1 MSIKVNGEELKLNYG
16 KVLTFN
22 GKEIS
27 PDEPFVEGDYNIT
40 SVYQPI
46 LADVLTCIS
55 LRDDAQ
61 IRDILLNGEEASFSS
76 PLKDGDQIEIRW
88 R

>member
-1 MSIKVNGEELKLNYG
+1 MV
-16 KVLTFN
+16 
-22 GKEIS
+22 
-27 PDEPFVEGDYNIT
+27 

-55 LRDDAQ
+55 LGDNAQ

-76 PLKDGDQIEIRW
+76 PLKDGDEIEIRW